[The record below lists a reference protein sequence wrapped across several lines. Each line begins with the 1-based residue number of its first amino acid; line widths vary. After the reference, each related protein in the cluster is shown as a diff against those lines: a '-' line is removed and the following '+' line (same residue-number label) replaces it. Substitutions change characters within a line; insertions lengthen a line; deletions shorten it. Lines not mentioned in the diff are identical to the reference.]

1 MLRFLLLKDSLLL
14 EISVRVTNL
23 ILGNMKI
30 FNKII
35 SLLISPMCVELS
47 KIQLG
52 IPCFSLGIILSRKWN
67 NYIDTIII

>member
-14 EISVRVTNL
+14 EISMRVTNL
-23 ILGNMKI
+23 ILGDMEI

-52 IPCFSLGIILSRKWN
+52 YSMFFIRNNSFYG